1 MDRIYHVDDINY
13 LHIIRKIEHV
23 NIVHHIYELIVY
35 HCSFFVIEYISKPMV
50 KEQANK
56 FAHHNRTCGAWT
68 PNDDKSIK
76 KI

>member
-1 MDRIYHVDDINY
+1 MDGIDY
-13 LHIIRKIEHV
+13 LHIMCGIEHV

-35 HCSFFVIEYISKPMV
+35 HCSYFVIEYISKPMV
-50 KEQANK
+50 KERSNK
-56 FAHHNRTCGAWT
+56 FAHHNGTCGAWT